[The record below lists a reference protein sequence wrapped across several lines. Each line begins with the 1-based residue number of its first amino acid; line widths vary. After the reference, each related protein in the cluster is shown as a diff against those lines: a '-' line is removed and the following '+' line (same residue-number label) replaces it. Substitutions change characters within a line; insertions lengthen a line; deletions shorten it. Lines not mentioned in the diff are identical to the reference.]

1 MTEALGVS
9 RQVFWMDADPSPVRY
24 MPGRRMWVLCPA
36 IAYQIFVSR
45 SPSGESTIFEQV
57 VMNLARAGIV
67 GPEDVSKRSGLPIG
81 LAGVIV
87 RKLEQDGL
95 LDADGRCTARGAL
108 QSESTSQEGDPT
120 EPCLVF
126 HDPFHGALWHRVVMR
141 GSVRALPLGGTTSD
155 GRELNRVELPGDA
168 GRQFTANARLLRA
181 PAGVPAFVRHVHV
194 QHAARRAS
202 DALRSFEQRQR
213 QGSARPAHLL
223 SGFISR
229 IHVPEGSAGS
239 PCLLLTYVFVPEK
252 QFTQR
257 GWLACDPFGLGV
269 SDRMAACVER
279 AAEGDATLRKELDAL
294 VQNAYAVTKD
304 AVVAEVA
311 ERAAVARK
319 RVSAE
324 IGADFETLG
333 ELGQRILD
341 AEIEAGFALS
351 RGAVARDNVAS
362 KVHAALEEALCVL
375 QGEYGVA
382 VAVQEL
388 SYEDADENARLLLDI
403 ARRIG
408 FSIGAHEG
416 EVEALVTQ
424 GIGPLRAVACHDGRG
439 LGRQAAAALFAAS
452 RDRGHPLHHLAARW
466 PAALEFLAVLA
477 GTRNRQ
483 SHGGAA
489 QAPIAAGDAISGM
502 YRIVRGLFPN
512 LRGSSEV
519 PVDRLSSDQ
528 WEGRLQYRLHMAA
541 VRRVRERYGARLRE
555 HQALHERLVLM
566 QFRAELLERISGTS
580 SPWMDVAGSTTELLR
595 EGVAALEVAVG
606 ECLSVGTRPRI
617 ARRTAGDDAE
627 SCTSAAL
634 AIIAGGLGFDLC
646 TAGLPDGLSGVK
658 PWKVERAIRE
668 TRGELGALVL
678 ACIRSAREDQRHP
691 FRSLAANRPATL
703 IEIGEVLA
711 LRQHGD
717 RRLAS
722 GVDAAKIVEA
732 IHQIIEGILGSLYLS
747 Y

>member
-1 MTEALGVS
+1 MTEAPSVS
-9 RQVFWMDADPSPVRY
+9 RLVYWLDADPSPERY

-67 GPEDVSKRSGLPIG
+67 GPADVSKRSGLPIG

-108 QSESTSQEGDPT
+108 QYESSSLEGDPT

-141 GSVRALPLGGTTSD
+141 GSARALPLGGMTSD
-155 GRELNRVELPGDA
+155 GRGLHRVELPGDA
-168 GRQFTANARLLRA
+168 GRQFSVNARLLRA

-194 QHAARRAS
+194 QHAARRGS

-213 QGSARPAHLL
+213 QGSAKPAHLL
-223 SGFISR
+223 SGNISR
-229 IHVPEGSAGS
+229 IHVPEGSFGS
-239 PCLLLTYVFVPEK
+239 PCLLLTYAFVPER

-279 AAEGDATLRKELDAL
+279 SAESDAALVKELDAL

-304 AVVAEVA
+304 AVVVEVA
-311 ERAAVARK
+311 ERAVVARK

-324 IGADFETLG
+324 IGADFEALG

-351 RGAVARDNVAS
+351 RDAVARDNVAS

-382 VAVQEL
+382 VAIQEL
-388 SYEDADENARLLLDI
+388 AYEDADENARLLLEI
-403 ARRIG
+403 AKRLG

-424 GIGPLRAVACHDGRG
+424 GIGPLRAIACHDGRG
-439 LGRQAAAALFAAS
+439 LGRQTAAALFAAA
-452 RDRGHPLHHLAARW
+452 RDRGHPLNHLAARW
-466 PAALEFLAVLA
+466 PAALEFIAVLA

-489 QAPIAAGDAISGM
+489 QAPVAASDTLSGM
-502 YRIVRGLFPN
+502 YRVVRGLFPN
-512 LRGSSEV
+512 LRTSSV
-519 PVDRLSSDQ
+519 APTDQMSPDQ

-541 VRRVRERYGARLRE
+541 VRSVRERYGVRLRE
-555 HQALHERLVLM
+555 HQALQERLVLM
-566 QFRAELLERISGTS
+566 QFRAELLERVSEMS
-580 SPWMDVAGSTTELLR
+580 SLWTDVAGSTTELLR
-595 EGVAALEVAVG
+595 EGVAALEVAVA
-606 ECLSVGTRPRI
+606 ECLSVGTRPRL
-617 ARRTAGDDAE
+617 ARRAAGVEDE
-627 SCTSAAL
+627 VFKPEAL
-634 AIIAGGLGFDLC
+634 AAIADGLGFELC
-646 TAGLPDGLSGVK
+646 DASLPDGLSGVK

-668 TRGELGALVL
+668 LRGELGALVL
-678 ACIRSAREDQRHP
+678 ACIRSAHEDKRHP
-691 FRSLAANRPATL
+691 FRSLAENRPGTL

-711 LRQHGD
+711 RRQHGD
-717 RRLAS
+717 QRLAS
-722 GVDAAKIVEA
+722 GVDAAKVVEA
-732 IHQIIEGILGSLYLS
+732 IHQIIEAILGSLYLS